1 MAALLDINT
10 VFTAID
16 KLGKVGDIRIDLIKK
31 KYEPA
36 ADYGFFGPGSVTWKV
51 WTYPS
56 SALMGFM
63 RAVTIEQ
70 LDPNLNAS
78 VEASGGVR
86 ARTRTRY
93 ERTMRYF
100 ALVASGDTASA
111 TKAADI
117 LVKVHS
123 KGIGVDPVT
132 GGRYDSNS
140 PESQLWIHMTAWH
153 SILYCYEI
161 GPCPRVLDTLNPG
174 QSPGEAR

>member
-70 LDPNLNAS
+70 L
-78 VEASGGVR
+78 
-86 ARTRTRY
+86 
-93 ERTMRYF
+93 
-100 ALVASGDTASA
+100 VA
-111 TKAADI
+111 
-117 LVKVHS
+117 
-123 KGIGVDPVT
+123 
-132 GGRYDSNS
+132 
-140 PESQLWIHMTAWH
+140 
-153 SILYCYEI
+153 
-161 GPCPRVLDTLNPG
+161 GPR
-174 QSPGEAR
+174 